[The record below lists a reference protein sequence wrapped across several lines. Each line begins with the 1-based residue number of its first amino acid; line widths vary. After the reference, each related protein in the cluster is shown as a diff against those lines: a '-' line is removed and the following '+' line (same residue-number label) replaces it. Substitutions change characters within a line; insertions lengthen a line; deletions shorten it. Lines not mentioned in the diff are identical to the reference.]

1 MLLRTLAPLLI
12 ALALPGI
19 AAAECT
25 VHYKAKK
32 DDHLQLEAGTAT
44 LPDAACASTAAAE
57 AALAP
62 KLAAEGW
69 TLLAVTDIVPAG

>member
-32 DDHLQLEAGTAT
+32 DDPLQLEAGTAT
-44 LPDAACASTAAAE
+44 LPDAWPSPTSFPQADLHE
-57 AALAP
+57 
-62 KLAAEGW
+62 
-69 TLLAVTDIVPAG
+69 